1 MATAQATLEQTQANS
16 TQYVTSKDGT
26 RIAYE
31 CSGKGPALILV
42 DGAMCYRDSGPM
54 RPLAELLNTRFTVY
68 IYDRRG
74 RGESGNTLP
83 YAVEREVEDM
93 EALLR
98 EADGTAFVYGISSGA
113 ALALEAANR
122 LQGIKK
128 LATYEA
134 PFIVDNT
141 LAPRPADLADQMK
154 NLAASGKRG
163 AAVRLFM
170 RTVGVPAII
179 VALMRFMPGWSK
191 MSAIAHTLEYDM
203 RVLGDTGSGK
213 PLPASRWSNVTMPTL
228 VMDGGKSPEYMRN
241 AQKALYEVLPNA
253 QFRTLEGQT
262 HMLKPEAL
270 VPSLLEFFV

>member
-1 MATAQATLEQTQANS
+1 MATTQAVLEQTQATS
-16 TQYVTSKDGT
+16 TQFVTSKDGT

-31 CSGKGPALILV
+31 RSGKGPALILV

-54 RPLAELLNTRFTVY
+54 RPLAELLPNFTVY

-83 YAVEREVEDM
+83 YAVEREIEDIA
-93 EALLR
+93 ALLN
-98 EADGTAFVYGISSGA
+98 EAGGTAFVYGISSGA
-113 ALALEAANR
+113 ALALDAANQ

-128 LATYEA
+128 LAVYEA

-141 LAPRPADLADQMK
+141 LAPRPANLADQMK

-170 RTVGVPAII
+170 KTVGMPAFL
-179 VALMRFMPGWSK
+179 VQLMRFMPGWSK
-191 MSAIAHTLEYDM
+191 LVAIAHTLEYDM

-228 VMDGGKSPEYMRN
+228 VMEGGKSPEYMRN
-241 AQKALYEVLPNA
+241 SQKAIYQVLANA
-253 QFRTLEGQT
+253 QHRTLEGQT

>member
-1 MATAQATLEQTQANS
+1 MATAQAVLEQTQATS
-16 TQYVTSKDGT
+16 TQYVVSRDGT

-31 CSGKGPALILV
+31 RSGKGPALILV

-54 RPLAELLNTRFTVY
+54 RPLAELLPNFTVY

-74 RGESGNTLP
+74 RGASGNTLP
-83 YAVEREVEDM
+83 YAVEREVEDI

-98 EADGTAFVYGISSGA
+98 EAGGTAFVYGISSGA

-141 LAPRPADLADQMK
+141 IAPRPADLLERSDKLIAE
-154 NLAASGKRG
+154 GKRG
-163 AAVRLFM
+163 AMVRLFM
-170 RTVGVPAII
+170 KTVGMPAFL
-179 VALMRFMPGWSK
+179 VQLMRFMPGWSK
-191 MSAIAHTLEYDM
+191 LVAIAHTIPYDF
-203 RVLGDTGSGK
+203 RILDDTGSGK

-228 VMDGGKSPEYMRN
+228 VMDGGKSPDWMRN
-241 AQKALYEVLPNA
+241 AQKALYGVLPNA
-253 QFRTLEGQT
+253 QHRTLEGQT

-270 VPSLLEFFV
+270 VPSLVEFFV